1 MTLSGVVKL
10 GIMFTYFTSNRS
22 EKSGQSQKNKHQ
34 YGGLFKTAKRVLL
47 YTAVCLLLDRSATN
61 VVN

>member
-1 MTLSGVVKL
+1 
-10 GIMFTYFTSNRS
+10 MFSYITSNRS
-22 EKSGQSQKNKHQ
+22 EKSGQSQKNKNQ
-34 YGGLFKTAKRVLL
+34 YGGLFKAAKRVLL